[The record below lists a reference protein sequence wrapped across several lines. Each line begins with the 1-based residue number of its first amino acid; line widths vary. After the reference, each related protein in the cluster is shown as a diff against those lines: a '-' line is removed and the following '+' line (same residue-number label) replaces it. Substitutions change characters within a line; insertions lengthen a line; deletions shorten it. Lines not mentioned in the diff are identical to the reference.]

1 VSTRFSEI
9 SRLKKCI
16 RILGWSAISGVI
28 VIILAYVLNYPLAT
42 YDLKVWSFRFSIHL
56 VDMYQITRET
66 WKAKDRRMNV
76 VNELL
81 QNIRFL
87 KFYGWGR

>member
-1 VSTRFSEI
+1 M
-9 SRLKKCI
+9 
-16 RILGWSAISGVI
+16 
-28 VIILAYVLNYPLAT
+28 AYILNYPLAT
-42 YDLKVWSFRFSIHL
+42 YDIKVCSFGCLIL
-56 VDMYQITRET
+56 LINVYQITRAS

>member
-1 VSTRFSEI
+1 MF
-9 SRLKKCI
+9 
-16 RILGWSAISGVI
+16 
-28 VIILAYVLNYPLAT
+28 
-42 YDLKVWSFRFSIHL
+42 
-56 VDMYQITRET
+56 QITRAS

-87 KFYGWGR
+87 KFYGWGRLAEAET